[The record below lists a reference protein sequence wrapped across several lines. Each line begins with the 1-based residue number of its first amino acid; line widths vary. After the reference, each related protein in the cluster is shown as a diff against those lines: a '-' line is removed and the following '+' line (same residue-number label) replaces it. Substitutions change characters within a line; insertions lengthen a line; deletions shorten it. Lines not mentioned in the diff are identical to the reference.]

1 MGSAS
6 EKSSIAKS
14 KSKRPER
21 WRAGFWALIVTQF
34 QGAFSDN
41 ALKNLV
47 ILLILGSGITQ
58 ADKDKL
64 VPYVLLLFSAPFILF
79 SMAGGFLADRFS
91 KQRVAIGTKALE
103 IVVMLVAV
111 AGLATQNLTLE
122 LTAIFLVSS
131 QAAVFGPAKYG
142 LLPEILPER
151 GLSWGNG
158 VLELGTFLAIL
169 MGTVAAGYMSEDFR
183 GRQVWS
189 GAILLGLA
197 LFGTL
202 VSLGITKVPAA
213 DPKRKFQPNFV
224 KDLWGEIRVARR
236 DDILWLAMLGN
247 MYFWFLGGL
256 LQPIILLYGKE
267 VLQLGDKQNTYL
279 QAALAV
285 GIGVGSLAA
294 GYLSRGKIEYGLIP
308 AGSLGLAAFSGA
320 LAAPH
325 LSFLWVGIL
334 LGVLGIFAGFFAVP
348 VLAIIQHRPS
358 PERKGNMQAAANL
371 LSFVAIFLAGGGYY
385 LLISALKLS
394 PGRVFLLGS
403 ALTLLVT
410 IYTLWAMPESMER
423 WKVWLRLKP
432 QH

>member
-1 MGSAS
+1 MAPATP
-6 EKSSIAKS
+6 EKTK
-14 KSKRPER
+14 PETPKR

-41 ALKNLV
+41 ALKNLI

-58 ADKDKL
+58 AQKDKL
-64 VPYVLLLFSAPFILF
+64 VPYVLLLFAAPFILF

-91 KQRVAIGTKALE
+91 KQRVASGTKALE

-111 AGLATQNLTLE
+111 AGLGLQNLRLE
-122 LTAIFLVSS
+122 FAAIFLVSS
-131 QAAVFGPAKYG
+131 QAALFGPAKYG
-142 LLPEILPER
+142 MLPEILPER
-151 GLSWGNG
+151 ELSWGNG

-169 MGTVAAGYMSEDFR
+169 IGTVAAGYLSEDFH
-183 GRQVWS
+183 GRQIWS
-189 GAILLGLA
+189 GVILLGLA
-197 LFGTL
+197 FFGTV
-202 VSLGITKVPAA
+202 VSLGITKVRAA

-224 KDLWGEIRVARR
+224 KDLWGEIRAARH
-236 DDILWLAMLGN
+236 DNILWLAMLGN

-267 VLQLGDKQNTYL
+267 VLRLGDKQNTYL

-308 AGSLGLAAFSGA
+308 AGSLGLAAFSA
-320 LAAPH
+320 TLFAPN

-334 LGVLGIFAGFFAVP
+334 LGLLGIFAGLFAVP

-385 LLISALKLS
+385 LLVSVLKLS
-394 PGRVFLLGS
+394 PGGVFLFGS
-403 ALTLLVT
+403 VLTLFATL
-410 IYTLWAMPESMER
+410 YTLWALPESMER
-423 WKVWLRLKP
+423 WKIWLRLKARR
-432 QH
+432 